1 MNFEISQTQ
10 MILSVIILFLNVIC
24 YLKLEKISKYIRLYD
39 YPDGIRKLHKIK
51 TSLVGG
57 VLIFLSI
64 LFYMIFFS
72 YLNTNKFE
80 FFYLFSNKSTLL
92 FFSSFT
98 LIFILGFLDDKY
110 SISPD
115 KKLLCLFFIIYLYV
129 LSDST
134 VSIENITFSFTDQT
148 IKINKSSPIFTTLF
162 VVTFIICSNMFDGI
176 NGQSSLFF
184 IFTIFVLLA
193 LNQAILSYL
202 LFLLILILIFF
213 YFNIKGKVFLGD
225 NGIFVTSFIIA
236 ILYLKTYNI
245 YGAFNF
251 DQMILISLIPL
262 IDMIRV
268 SILRIFNGKNPMSP
282 DRNHI
287 HHLFKNKFRLIFI
300 IFLTILPTSL
310 YFIINNFFIS
320 FVVTIIFYVVIV
332 LNCTKNQKKISSL
345 K

>member
-39 YPDGIRKLHKIK
+39 YPDGRKLHKIK

-64 LFYMIFFS
+64 LFYKIFFS

-134 VSIENITFSFTDQT
+134 VSIENITFSFTDQN

-193 LNQAILSYL
+193 FNQAILSYL

-213 YFNIKGKVFLGD
+213 
-225 NGIFVTSFIIA
+225 TSI
-236 ILYLKTYNI
+236 
-245 YGAFNF
+245 
-251 DQMILISLIPL
+251 
-262 IDMIRV
+262 
-268 SILRIFNGKNPMSP
+268 
-282 DRNHI
+282 
-287 HHLFKNKFRLIFI
+287 
-300 IFLTILPTSL
+300 
-310 YFIINNFFIS
+310 
-320 FVVTIIFYVVIV
+320 
-332 LNCTKNQKKISSL
+332 
-345 K
+345 